1 MKVTLKAL
9 LLTSAIILIARMSS
23 NINTQKSIDRGLF
36 IGTLLSSTVALLAP
50 YVQNF
55 GLNVSI
61 YRDEVFRTG
70 GAGMDA
76 NEFAAFMLLT
86 MSYFFARIEQSKFS
100 EKKYFIGVI
109 FSLIGVLKSGSR
121 TGLFI
126 FLVLTLLFLIK
137 NKNNVRQLIPLF
149 MLFSFLSIFIS
160 APAIDRLSTA
170 GRHLQIDS
178 GTGRLYRQYTTI
190 KYLIN
195 NPSALLFGEDK
206 SIQDAT
212 EIKTNAHNYYIYL
225 LYKFGIFVFL
235 SYLFIMIKLI
245 ILNRNKNKYS
255 FSINYSLIAFYT
267 PLLTVLYST
276 YLYFP
281 LIIAMAPNKL
291 STKNNRD

>member
-1 MKVTLKAL
+1 MWRCHADLNL
-9 LLTSAIILIARMSS
+9 RMAMAQG
-23 NINTQKSIDRGLF
+23 N
-36 IGTLLSSTVALLAP
+36 
-50 YVQNF
+50 
-55 GLNVSI
+55 
-61 YRDEVFRTG
+61 
-70 GAGMDA
+70 M
-76 NEFAAFMLLT
+76 
-86 MSYFFARIEQSKFS
+86 
-100 EKKYFIGVI
+100 
-109 FSLIGVLKSGSR
+109 
-121 TGLFI
+121 
-126 FLVLTLLFLIK
+126 
-137 NKNNVRQLIPLF
+137 RQLIPLF

-170 GRHLQIDS
+170 GRHLQIDN

-190 KYLIN
+190 IYLIN

-212 EIKTNAHNYYIYL
+212 EITTNSHNYYIYL
-225 LYKFGIFVFL
+225 LYKFGIFVLL
-235 SYLFIMIKLI
+235 SYLFIILRLI
-245 ILNRNKNKYS
+245 ILNRNKNKDS